1 MSSAQEFDGAH
12 TRCRGRSRGA
22 RHAGTPAGRAL
33 DRDTPSSAATSR
45 AITAR
50 AMPFDLVIANVQM
63 PGLNGIDLV
72 KLLRADRSTQ
82 NVPVILMSRNA
93 GQHETIAGLEAGADD
108 FLVKPFSGRELLVRV
123 QTRLELTAMR
133 RRNAQQEDA
142 LASLQRTLRARDE
155 FLSAA
160 SHELRTPI
168 TTLSLQTD
176 GLLNIPGP
184 GPHGGR
190 RANDERMI
198 RRLNA
203 IRRQVVRLNQLVDQ
217 LLDVSRLIEGR
228 LELRPEQVDLQ
239 ALVIEAIDL
248 MRESATQAGSPVLLR
263 LRPEVVGHWDRIR
276 IGQVIT
282 NLLSNAIKFG
292 CGRPI
297 EVELD
302 ADRPRRGSRSATP
315 AKASCP
321 RSRTRSF
328 SASSAPPPCS
338 GIPAWAWGCGFAS
351 RSSTRAT
358 DRSTCRASRATAP
371 RSAWNFRGLPEF
383 TAAGAAE
390 AEILLRQPAKLLH
403 HPVLPS
409 GERAQKHAQDPERPR
424 AVVERDAADVHAQET
439 GDERHREQHRRHQ
452 REDVE
457 TIAEVGR
464 ELVLHVIVDGVL
476 PFDHAFQQFDQILR
490 LAHQAPP
497 SVAVRVDERG
507 ALQSGDGQDRGAVAD
522 DSSPQ
527 RRGAAS
533 DLVECVDVGS
543 FAVGEAA
550 VLQHGGGPIEIQHLR
565 RIAVD
570 P

>member
-1 MSSAQEFDGAH
+1 MRLTLTATEVAVCQSRINVDVVPSGQELDARILVVEDDPEARA
-12 TRCRGRSRGA
+12 TLELLLGA
-22 RHAGTPAGRAL
+22 RWAVTAVERGDVARDAAL
-33 DRDTPSSAATSR
+33 
-45 AITAR
+45 

-72 KLLRADRSTQ
+72 RLLRADRTSQ
-82 NVPVILMSRNA
+82 NVPVILMSRTA

-133 RRNAQQEDA
+133 RRNAQQEEA
-142 LASLQRTLRARDE
+142 LASLQRTLKARDE

-176 GLLNIPGP
+176 GLLSIPGP

-190 RANDERMI
+190 RANDERMM

-302 ADRPRRGSRSATP
+302 ADETNARVQIRDAGE
-315 AKASCP
+315 
-321 RSRTRSF
+321 
-328 SASSAPPPCS
+328 
-338 GIPAWAWGCGFAS
+338 GILPQEQERIFQ
-351 RSSTRAT
+351 RFERAT
-358 DRSTCRASRATAP
+358 SVQRHPGLGLGLWICKQIVDASHGTISVQSEPGHGATFSVQLPRAS
-371 RSAWNFRGLPEF
+371 
-383 TAAGAAE
+383 
-390 AEILLRQPAKLLH
+390 
-403 HPVLPS
+403 
-409 GERAQKHAQDPERPR
+409 
-424 AVVERDAADVHAQET
+424 
-439 GDERHREQHRRHQ
+439 
-452 REDVE
+452 
-457 TIAEVGR
+457 
-464 ELVLHVIVDGVL
+464 
-476 PFDHAFQQFDQILR
+476 
-490 LAHQAPP
+490 
-497 SVAVRVDERG
+497 
-507 ALQSGDGQDRGAVAD
+507 
-522 DSSPQ
+522 
-527 RRGAAS
+527 
-533 DLVECVDVGS
+533 
-543 FAVGEAA
+543 
-550 VLQHGGGPIEIQHLR
+550 
-565 RIAVD
+565 
-570 P
+570 